1 MNTAA
6 WDYIKATLYY
16 EDGSLRDILIN
27 EVDFNDWKTYLEHLS
42 NSYEVSWHSTSGET
56 KDINMEEVFRFLES
70 DIDGYYMVVITI
82 GDFSIDCHIDGDAIE
97 HVLSPRDIK
106 SIDDHNMLLNYIKSI
121 SNLLS
126 KPIVMTSDNTPE
138 DVLMS
143 VYDGIVVIK

>member
-1 MNTAA
+1 MNKAA
-6 WDYIKATLYY
+6 WGYIKATLYY

-27 EVDFNDWKTYLEHLS
+27 DVDFKDWKTYLEHLN
-42 NSYEVSWHSTSGET
+42 NSYKVSWHSTSGET

-70 DIDGYYMVVITI
+70 DVDGYYMVVITI
-82 GDFSIDCHIDGDAIE
+82 GDFSIDCHLGGDVIE

-106 SIDDHNMLLNYIKSI
+106 SIDDHNMLLKYIKSI

-126 KPIVMTSDNTPE
+126 KPIVITSDNTPE